1 MARRSGVGAT
11 TARSRATQRRAE
23 APAATPG
30 PDLAFPASEAWDK
43 PGFLLWHATLQW
55 QRDVSSA
62 LKELSLT
69 HVQFVLLAGTHWLE
83 RHGGPPSQRELADHS
98 ATDAMMTS
106 QVVRALEQA
115 GWLVREA
122 DPVDA
127 RVKRLRTT
135 PAGADLARRAVE
147 LVEAVDARVFAGIG
161 DLDRFRRALRSVA
174 RRDDSGRPIA
184 EGPR

>member
-1 MARRSGVGAT
+1 MARRTST
-11 TARSRATQRRAE
+11 
-23 APAATPG
+23 AATASHLRDVAADDPTAG
-30 PDLAFPASEAWDK
+30 VDLAFPASEAWDK

-55 QRDVSSA
+55 QREVSSA
-62 LKELSLT
+62 LRELSLT
-69 HVQFVLLAGTHWLE
+69 HVQFVLLAGTNWLE

-115 GWLVREA
+115 GWLVREP

-135 PAGADLARRAVE
+135 PAGAELARRAVE
-147 LVEAVDARVFAGIG
+147 LVEAVDTRVFADIG

-174 RRDDSGRPIA
+174 RRDAHGRPVTD
-184 EGPR
+184 RSR